1 MEGLYDERENLTNSL
16 TTMEQAIQSKDTQI
30 EKFDRYS
37 KEQEFITAKLNAKIK
52 ELEPQLAE
60 QELKFEEESRFHR
73 ETKLILNDL

>member
-60 QELKFEEESRFHR
+60 
-73 ETKLILNDL
+73 